1 MKKGRYQKTATP
13 LTLWPLLAGIL
24 ALVLLFGILRL
35 VRQNSYAPAPETEP
49 VEKLDGQI
57 AIPGFESLTLK
68 ADSKKQEVVLSN
80 PAKNSCY
87 FCISLVLSDG
97 TVLWT
102 SEDIAPGKTSK
113 PIRLSQAL
121 ETGTYQEAKLK
132 YECFTM
138 DSDHEVLNGAEI
150 ILTLRVQ

>member
-1 MKKGRYQKTATP
+1 MKKGRYQKNSKP
-13 LTLWPLLAGIL
+13 VKLWPVLVIVLIAVLAG
-24 ALVLLFGILRL
+24 ALWL
-35 VRQNSYAPAPETEP
+35 VGQGGPVPASGTEP

-57 AIPGFESLTLK
+57 AVPGFESLTLK

-113 PIRLSQAL
+113 PIKLSQAL
-121 ETGTYQEAKLK
+121 EAGTYREAKLK

-138 DSDHEVLNGAEI
+138 DGSHSALNGAEI
-150 ILTLRVQ
+150 KLTLRVQ

>member
-1 MKKGRYQKTATP
+1 MKKGRYQKNAKP
-13 LTLWPLLAGIL
+13 VKLWPVLVIVLIAVLAGSL
-24 ALVLLFGILRL
+24 LLVH
-35 VRQNSYAPAPETEP
+35 QNGSAPASETEP

-57 AIPGFESLTLK
+57 AVPGFESLTLK

-87 FCISLVLSDG
+87 FRISLILSDG

-113 PIRLSQAL
+113 PIKLSRTL
-121 ETGTYQEAKLK
+121 EAGTYQEAKLK

-138 DSDHEVLNGAEI
+138 DGNHSALNGAEI
-150 ILTLRVQ
+150 KLTLRVQ